1 MPFMTLPAARMA
13 AALAAVLGSL
23 APAFAP
29 AFADEALTAKIQAIA
44 DAYVADTAPGEK
56 ATGVSISV
64 SLPDDGG
71 TVNVVSG
78 KVSNAP
84 DAADITP
91 ATLFQIGSIT
101 KSMTSTV
108 LLQLQSEGVLDLD
121 DTLGTWLPEY
131 PAWKDVPIRQLLN
144 MTSTIPGYDKSDAMI
159 DDVAK
164 HGFGRHYSPAVL
176 VGFADPT
183 YPGAPAATSGYD
195 YSNTNYILAGMVIE
209 KATGQTVQETFED
222 RLFGPRY
229 GMADTHYRAGVY
241 PTEITDRMASGYFPA
256 DGTEAMKALDG
267 RDVKTGDMSWGGA
280 AGAAVSSPE
289 QVGNWVRALFGS
301 EELLDADARAELVQV
316 VSMQTGQPVPELT
329 ADDPHGFGLGVSGLS
344 SSVLGKTWQYEGES
358 MGFRTLYV
366 YLPERDLVVTLSMNS
381 GAEGDADHAGKVAL
395 AIIQA
400 VEGE

>member
-1 MPFMTLPAARMA
+1 MITRPAAIA
-13 AALAAVLGSL
+13 AAILALVALPTATPADDALAA
-23 APAFAP
+23 
-29 AFADEALTAKIQAIA
+29 KIQTIA
-44 DAYVADTAPGEK
+44 DAYVADAAPGEK

-64 SLPDDGG
+64 SLPDGGG

-78 KVSNAP
+78 KVSTGAG
-84 DAADITP
+84 AAEITP

-159 DDVAK
+159 GDVAK

-176 VGFADPT
+176 VGFADPS

-209 KATGQTVQETFED
+209 RATGQTVQQTFEE

-229 GMADTHYRAGVY
+229 GLPDTHYSAGIY
-241 PTEITDRMASGYFPA
+241 PAEVTDRMASGYF
-256 DGTEAMKALDG
+256 
-267 RDVKTGDMSWGGA
+267 V
-280 AGAAVSSPE
+280 
-289 QVGNWVRALFGS
+289 
-301 EELLDADARAELVQV
+301 ARAELTQV

-329 ADDPHGFGLGVSGLS
+329 ADDPRGFGLGVTSMTS
-344 SSVLGKTWQYEGES
+344 SALGTIWQYEGES

-366 YLPERDLVVTLSMNS
+366 YLPEKDLVVTLSMNS
-381 GAEGDADHAGKVAL
+381 GAEGEADHAGKVAL
-395 AIIQA
+395 AVIQA
-400 VEGE
+400 VGGE

>member
-1 MPFMTLPAARMA
+1 MSFMPLRVACAATVIVAVVGAAGSAPADD
-13 AALAAVLGSL
+13 ALA
-23 APAFAP
+23 
-29 AFADEALTAKIQAIA
+29 AKIQAIA
-44 DAYVADTAPGEK
+44 DAYVADTAAGEK

-64 SLPDDGG
+64 SLPDGGG

-78 KVSNAP
+78 KVSTAA

-159 DDVAK
+159 GDVAK

-176 VGFADPT
+176 VGFADPS

-209 KATGQTVQETFED
+209 AATGQTVQEAFEE

-229 GMADTHYRAGVY
+229 GLPDTHYRAGVY
-241 PTEITDRMASGYFPA
+241 PAEVTDRMAAGYFLA
-256 DGTEAMKALDG
+256 DGMAAMTALDG
-267 RDVKTGDMSWGGA
+267 QDVKTGDMSWGGA

-301 EELLDADARAELVQV
+301 EELLDADARAELTQV

-329 ADDPHGFGLGVSGLS
+329 ADDPRGFGLGVTSMTS
-344 SSVLGKTWQYEGES
+344 SALGTIWQYEGES

-366 YLPERDLVVTLSMNS
+366 YLPEKDLVVTLSMNS
-381 GAEGDADHAGKVAL
+381 GAEGEADHAGKVAL
-395 AIIQA
+395 AVIEA
-400 VEGE
+400 VGGQ